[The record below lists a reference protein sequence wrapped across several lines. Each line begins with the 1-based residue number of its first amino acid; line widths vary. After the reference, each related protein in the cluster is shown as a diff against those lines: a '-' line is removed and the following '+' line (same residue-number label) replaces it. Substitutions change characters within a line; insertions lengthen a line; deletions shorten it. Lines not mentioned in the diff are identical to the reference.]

1 MTTHDK
7 YVIFEQRTRIL
18 RDLDGEKPTNLESE
32 GDFMA
37 KQGKNEQQK
46 QEAEFLR
53 IYQETGVQKI
63 AYEAVGWD
71 KTKASKFVKKWRQEQ
86 EAQQS
91 ENNPATT
98 DEPKQEIKE
107 SRTSQEKVVEMPIK
121 EESVKVVEAPQMPQI
136 ASEMHEPIKSTPT
149 EEKAEETPN
158 AKQTKQV
165 FSFRAAVN
173 DIAVWR
179 AYATAT
185 GMSLEKVANAAL
197 KEYVENHPLT
207 GTEQVIFEALK
218 ARNSK

>member
-1 MTTHDK
+1 
-7 YVIFEQRTRIL
+7 
-18 RDLDGEKPTNLESE
+18 
-32 GDFMA
+32 MA

-53 IYQETGVQKI
+53 IYQKTGSQKE
-63 AYEAVGWD
+63 AYTAVGWD

-107 SRTSQEKVVEMPIK
+107 SRTSQEEVAEMPIK
-121 EESVKVVEAPQMPQI
+121 EESQVIPAKVVEAPQMPQI
-136 ASEMHEPIKSTPT
+136 ASEMHEPMKSTPT
-149 EEKAEETPN
+149 EEKAEEEPN
-158 AKQTKQV
+158 TKPRKQV
-165 FSFRAAVN
+165 FSFRASID
-173 DIAVWR
+173 DIAIWR
-179 AYATAT
+179 SYATAT

-197 KEYVENHPLT
+197 QEYVENHPLT

-218 ARNSK
+218 TRNSK